1 MSLSNNNKVL
11 RINKIWTTMNKIKM
25 KNHSL

>member
-11 RINKIWTTMNKIKM
+11 RINKIWITMNKIKM